1 MMNDGNHPLFLLEKL
16 FGKNSDAIIK
26 NFHKLQKGLTQTCIK
41 KTVTEMVSSCIY
53 QISDVVQTNSAT
65 AEESAAASEELYGQ
79 SQLLKNRVSRFKL
92 HANN

>member
-41 KTVTEMVSSCIY
+41 KTGCRDRDGILMHIPDIRCSTDKLRHC
-53 QISDVVQTNSAT
+53 
-65 AEESAAASEELYGQ
+65 GG
-79 SQLLKNRVSRFKL
+79 VSRCI
-92 HANN
+92 